1 MNLKIQYFKIPTEFE
16 FARKFYLKGL
26 NLENENLENKSNV
39 KKSNLR
45 DYDKEPLIIKDELS
59 NTKFLSI
66 IFLVLLGLALIIRK
80 IFFSQYDTVYS
91 NGNSLFIIPFLTY
104 MTLKNTF
111 RNLEKDAQI
120 YFYNDYIVKKLENGI
135 EKRIAIS
142 HLKNTTKSISS
153 MLPNAFISAKV
164 EKAILIYCSLF
175 FVFVLVLLIKNG
187 EFKLPIFISLFTFI
201 VLYLPQFII
210 HHKYGGL
217 KDSFYDVIWLQ
228 DKDGK
233 FFNFMVSSDKQ
244 YNEIKKYLLVKTGKS
259 LDKVEKKFFLSVSW
273 FKDKNLLN

>member
-1 MNLKIQYFKIPTEFE
+1 
-16 FARKFYLKGL
+16 
-26 NLENENLENKSNV
+26 
-39 KKSNLR
+39 
-45 DYDKEPLIIKDELS
+45 IIMKDELS
-59 NTKFLSI
+59 NAKFLSI
-66 IFLVLLGLALIIRK
+66 VFLVLLGLALIIRK

-91 NGNSLFIIPFLTY
+91 NGSSLFIIPFLTY

-111 RNLEKDAQI
+111 RNFEKDAQI
-120 YFYNDYIVKKLENGI
+120 HFYNDYIVKKLENGI

-142 HLKNTTKSISS
+142 HLKNITKSISS
-153 MLPNAFISAKV
+153 MLPNGFISEKV
-164 EKAILIYCSLF
+164 EKAILIYCGLF
-175 FVFVLVLLIKNG
+175 FVFLLILIIYRG

-259 LDKVEKKFFLSVSW
+259 LDKIEKKFFLSVSW
-273 FKDKNLLN
+273 FKDKDLIK

>member
-1 MNLKIQYFKIPTEFE
+1 
-16 FARKFYLKGL
+16 L
-26 NLENENLENKSNV
+26 NLENENLNNKPNV

-45 DYDKEPLIIKDELS
+45 DYDENPIVIKDELS

-80 IFFSQYDTVYS
+80 IFFSKYGTVYS

-135 EKRIAIS
+135 EKRIAILQ
-142 HLKNTTKSISS
+142 LKNITKSISS

-175 FVFVLVLLIKNG
+175 FVFVLALLIKNG
-187 EFKLPIFISLFTFI
+187 EFKLPIFTSLFTFI

-210 HHKYGGL
+210 HHKYGGI

-228 DKDGK
+228 DKEGK
-233 FFNFMVSSDKQ
+233 FLNFMVSSDKQ

>member
-39 KKSNLR
+39 KKANLR
-45 DYDKEPLIIKDELS
+45 DYDENPIVIKDELS
-59 NTKFLSI
+59 NAKFLSI
-66 IFLVLLGLALIIRK
+66 IFLIILFAIFIIRRL
-80 IFFSQYDTVYS
+80 FFSQYDTIYHS
-91 NGNSLFIIPFLTY
+91 NSTIGIGVFLTI
-104 MTLKNTF
+104 MSFKNIF
-111 RNLEKDAQI
+111 RNFEKDAQI
-120 YFYNDYIVKKLENGI
+120 HFYNDYIVKKLENGI

-153 MLPNAFISAKV
+153 MLPNGFIGEKI
-164 EKAILIYCSLF
+164 EKAILIYCGLF
-175 FVFVLVLLIKNG
+175 FVFVLALIIYRG
-187 EFKLPIFISLFTFI
+187 EFKILIFISLFTFI

-259 LDKVEKKFFLSVSW
+259 LDKVEKKFFLPISW
-273 FKDKNLLN
+273 FKDKDLLN

>member
-1 MNLKIQYFKIPTEFE
+1 M
-16 FARKFYLKGL
+16 
-26 NLENENLENKSNV
+26 ENENLENKSNV

-45 DYDKEPLIIKDELS
+45 DYDENPIVIKDELS
-59 NTKFLSI
+59 NAKFLSI
-66 IFLVLLGLALIIRK
+66 IFLIILFAIFIIRRL
-80 IFFSQYDTVYS
+80 FFSQYDTIYHS
-91 NGNSLFIIPFLTY
+91 NSTIGIGVFLTI
-104 MTLKNTF
+104 MSFKNIF
-111 RNLEKDAQI
+111 RNFEKDAQI
-120 YFYNDYIVKKLENGI
+120 HFYNDYIVKKLENGI

-153 MLPNAFISAKV
+153 MLPNGFIGEKI
-164 EKAILIYCSLF
+164 EKAILIYCGLF
-175 FVFVLVLLIKNG
+175 FVFVLALIIYRG
-187 EFKLPIFISLFTFI
+187 EFKILIFISLFTFI

-259 LDKVEKKFFLSVSW
+259 LDKVEKKFFLPISW
-273 FKDKNLLN
+273 FKDKDLLN

>member
-26 NLENENLENKSNV
+26 KLENENLENKSNV

-59 NTKFLSI
+59 NAKFTSI
-66 IFLVLLGLALIIRK
+66 IITIILLISCIIYLLIFDRNRIDRAVILIVLTYINI
-80 IFFSQYDTVYS
+80 
-91 NGNSLFIIPFLTY
+91 NNSL
-104 MTLKNTF
+104 K
-111 RNLEKDAQI
+111 NLESNSTI
-120 YFYNDYIVKKLENGI
+120 YFYENKIMKELENG
-135 EKRIAIS
+135 
-142 HLKNTTKSISS
+142 LQKSILTNNIHRISKTMSS
-153 MLPNAFISAKV
+153 ALPNFNLSPFITKL
-164 EKAILIYCSLF
+164 ILFSG
-175 FVFVLVLLIKNG
+175 LVLLIVYLMAIVATG
-187 EFKLPIFISLFTFI
+187 SLVLFIFVMAFAFGA
-201 VLYLPQFII
+201 VYLPQFII
-210 HHKYGGL
+210 HRKYGGL
-217 KDSFYDVIWLQ
+217 KDSFYDVIWFK

-273 FKDKNLLN
+273 FDDK

>member
-1 MNLKIQYFKIPTEFE
+1 MIYFVNLAITEN
-16 FARKFYLKGL
+16 KHKGL
-26 NLENENLENKSNV
+26 NLENENLENKSNF
-39 KKSNLR
+39 KKANLR
-45 DYDKEPLIIKDELS
+45 DYDENPIVIKDELS

-66 IFLVLLGLALIIRK
+66 IFLVLLGLTLIIRK

-135 EKRIAIS
+135 EKRIAILQ
-142 HLKNTTKSISS
+142 LKNITKSISS

-175 FVFVLVLLIKNG
+175 FVFILALLIKNG

-210 HHKYGGL
+210 HHKYGGI

-228 DKDGK
+228 DKEGK
-233 FFNFMVSSDKQ
+233 FLNFMVSSDEQ
-244 YNEIKKYLLVKTGKS
+244 YNEIKKYLMVKTGKS